1 MKAPA
6 EKERPKAIA
15 SPSPAGRGVSSA
27 NIDGTERPRVLACSR
42 STRYDEA
49 TFASCGST
57 PNPAHSESGMRV
69 LPVCISS
76 TDASAAGRGVP
87 ERWCG
92 GVLKAGEP
100 RKAADRVIGAIECAW
115 FGETALL
122 DDASLPLAVFA
133 GRTTPLRQLAEEI
146 LTCASRPWH
155 VVHQGVGVEDV
166 VGVCRS
172 GVGVSL
178 LFAAAED
185 RRHLPVVPRGRLP
198 EPARHLP

>member
-1 MKAPA
+1 M
-6 EKERPKAIA
+6 
-15 SPSPAGRGVSSA
+15 
-27 NIDGTERPRVLACSR
+27 
-42 STRYDEA
+42 
-49 TFASCGST
+49 
-57 PNPAHSESGMRV
+57 
-69 LPVCISS
+69 CISS

-87 ERWCG
+87 GRWCG

-133 GRTTPLRQLAEEI
+133 GRTTPLRQLAEET

-155 VVHQGVGVEDV
+155 VVHQGGGVEDV

-172 GVGVSL
+172 GGRCQPAV
-178 LFAAAED
+178 
-185 RRHLPVVPRGRLP
+185 RRGRGPPAPARRPARAPARARPAPAVILAAGARPAPAPAGQAQEAVEEAMSDYVCTAP
-198 EPARHLP
+198 EPGHMARRAS

>member
-1 MKAPA
+1 
-6 EKERPKAIA
+6 
-15 SPSPAGRGVSSA
+15 
-27 NIDGTERPRVLACSR
+27 
-42 STRYDEA
+42 
-49 TFASCGST
+49 
-57 PNPAHSESGMRV
+57 MRV

-115 FGETALL
+115 FAETALL

-133 GRTTPLRQLAEEI
+133 GRTTPLRQLAEET

-155 VVHQGVGVEDV
+155 VVHQGVGVEDM

-172 GVGVSL
+172 GVGVSP

>member
-1 MKAPA
+1 M
-6 EKERPKAIA
+6 
-15 SPSPAGRGVSSA
+15 SSA
-27 NIDGTERPRVLACSR
+27 NIDGTEQPRVLACSR
-42 STRYDEA
+42 STRYDDA

-57 PNPAHSESGMRV
+57 PHPAHSESGMRV

-87 ERWCG
+87 GRWCG

-133 GRTTPLRQLAEEI
+133 GRTTPPCGSSPRRPSPAPPAPG
-146 LTCASRPWH
+146 TWSTRGAGWRTWWACAGP
-155 VVHQGVGVEDV
+155 
-166 VGVCRS
+166 